1 MCNVCAMNER
11 DSGAGSFGFPSVPL
25 HVQRRYYFQCS
36 FKSLSPPASF
46 LGRDIF
52 GREPRLSDLF
62 SSMDRH
68 SVQTNLQID
77 RYDWQTVPR
86 KKTETKK
93 TRQSSFSDSSDN
105 GKSMVIDG
113 GFVEMVTPTTA
124 LVVALVVPHDR
135 HIQNKNSSIVVNH
148 YNVR

>member
-1 MCNVCAMNER
+1 MMMIMNNDGRCVYSNWKLDLFFLDETRQGFRMCNVCAMNER

-52 GREPRLSDLF
+52 GREPRWSDLF

-68 SVQTNLQID
+68 TVQTN
-77 RYDWQTVPR
+77 
-86 KKTETKK
+86 
-93 TRQSSFSDSSDN
+93 
-105 GKSMVIDG
+105 
-113 GFVEMVTPTTA
+113 
-124 LVVALVVPHDR
+124 
-135 HIQNKNSSIVVNH
+135 
-148 YNVR
+148 